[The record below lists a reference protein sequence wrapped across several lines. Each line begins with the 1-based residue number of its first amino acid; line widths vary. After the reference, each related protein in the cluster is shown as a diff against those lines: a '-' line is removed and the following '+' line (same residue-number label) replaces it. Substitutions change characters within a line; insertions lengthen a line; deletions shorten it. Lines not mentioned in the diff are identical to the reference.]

1 MRFKVI
7 YDKSAQ
13 TVTIQDKDGEI
24 SVWNEIVFDDPAQ
37 VQIQLDVDIEQE
49 FDLPEEAG

>member
-13 TVTIQDKDGEI
+13 TVTIEDKDGEI
-24 SVWNEIVFDDPAQ
+24 SVWNEIVLDNPAQ
-37 VQIQLDVDIEQE
+37 VQVLIDVDIEQE
-49 FDLPEEAG
+49 FDLPEEIE

>member
-1 MRFKVI
+1 MRFKLI

-13 TVTIQDKDGEI
+13 TVTIADKDGEI

-37 VQIQLDVDIEQE
+37 VQVLIDVDIEQE
-49 FDLPEEAG
+49 FDLPEEIE

>member
-1 MRFKVI
+1 MRFKLV

-13 TVTIQDKDGEI
+13 TVTITDKDAEI
-24 SVWNEIVFDDPAQ
+24 SVWNEIVSDDPAQ

-49 FDLPEEAG
+49 FDLPEEIE